1 MIGQCKEYLIQKLK
15 DAGIKSTVYTSL
27 KKLEKSSESHIG
39 AVMFEADKFT
49 RSGSKTIYVDQG
61 GDKRKRVK
69 VLERKTSFI
78 VVIGEY
84 SEDKCETIFEEFV
97 GLLDRGI
104 LIDGNYTPLELEDA
118 DWVDQNDSVLKAKIA
133 VQLKVTFEGGV
144 YKDSLFATMSEVEQ
158 TLEEE
163 GNGTE

>member
-15 DAGIKSTVYTSL
+15 EAGIKSTVYTSL

-39 AVMFEADKFT
+39 AVMFEGDKFT

-61 GDKRKRVK
+61 GDKQKRVK
-69 VLERKTSFI
+69 VFDRKTSFI

-104 LIDGNYTPLELEDA
+104 LIDGNYTPLEVEDA
-118 DWVDQNDSVLKAKIA
+118 DWVDQNDSVLKSKIA
-133 VQLKVTFEGGV
+133 VQMKITFEGGI
-144 YKDSLFATMSEVEQ
+144 YKDSSFGTMSEIEQ

-163 GNGTE
+163 ENGTE